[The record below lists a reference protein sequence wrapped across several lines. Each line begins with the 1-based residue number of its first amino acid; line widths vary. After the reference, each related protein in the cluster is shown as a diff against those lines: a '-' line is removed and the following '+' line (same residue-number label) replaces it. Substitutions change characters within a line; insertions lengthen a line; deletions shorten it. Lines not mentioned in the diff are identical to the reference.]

1 MIGDG
6 SMEAPSMA
14 SPVPRRVT
22 VDEFLAGL
30 ASDSE
35 RLELIDGVVTAMVGG
50 TAAAHLIAG
59 NIFGNLFNRLRG
71 GPCVPFGDGML
82 VMADEHS
89 AFAPDVAVV
98 CTPVGA
104 QEQYL
109 TDPTMIVEVLSPST
123 ESFDRG
129 FKWLQYQTI
138 PSLRH
143 YLLVAQDRHLV
154 ETFSRGRDDRWIYAA
169 FRDDPTA
176 EIRLDAVGISL
187 TLAEIYEGVTIAS
200 ADATP

>member
-1 MIGDG
+1 MIDA
-6 SMEAPSMA
+6 SRMEAASVA
-14 SPVPRRVT
+14 SPAPRRIT

-30 ASDSE
+30 VSDSE

-59 NIFGNLFNRLRG
+59 NIFGNLFNKLRG

-82 VMADEHS
+82 VKVDEHS

-98 CTPVGA
+98 CAPVGG
-104 QEQYL
+104 QERYL
-109 TDPTMIVEVLSPST
+109 TEPILIVEVLSPST

-143 YLLVAQDRHLV
+143 YLLVAQDRHRV
-154 ETFSRGRDDRWIYAA
+154 EMFSRERGGLWVYEFIRE
-169 FRDDPTA
+169 PKA
-176 EIRLDAVGISL
+176 EIALTGVGIRL
-187 TLAEIYEGVTIAS
+187 HLAEIYEGVTLAE
-200 ADATP
+200 